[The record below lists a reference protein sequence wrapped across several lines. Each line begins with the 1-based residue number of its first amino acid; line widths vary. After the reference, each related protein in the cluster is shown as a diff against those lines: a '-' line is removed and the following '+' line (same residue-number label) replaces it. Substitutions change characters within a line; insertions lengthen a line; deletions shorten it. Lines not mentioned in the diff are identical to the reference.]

1 MAEES
6 QPLSE
11 LEHSLEPLQDD
22 SPKRAASDSS
32 TVSSPF
38 TPTPAPKPSPASPA
52 DPASYKTPPDVR
64 NLYERVYGGESV
76 ASGCSDD
83 TIPLNSP
90 WATPGIR
97 KKPMPKAL
105 FEDFNAEIDPKVEE
119 EFNGEVSPVDTEAI
133 FGKADDDACSESA
146 ESSQEEDD
154 PELNHQAPCLKII
167 PD

>member
-1 MAEES
+1 MMQDS

-11 LEHSLEPLQDD
+11 LEAQPDG
-22 SPKRAASDSS
+22 SPSPARAASDSS
-32 TVSSPF
+32 TVSSPV
-38 TPTPAPKPSPASPA
+38 TPATKPLPPSPA
-52 DPASYKTPPDVR
+52 DPSSYKTPPEVR

-83 TIPLNSP
+83 TIPLDSP

-105 FEDFNAEIDPKVEE
+105 FEDFNAEIDPKVDE

-133 FGKADDDACSESA
+133 FGKDEDAEHSESA
-146 ESSQEEDD
+146 ESSAQEDD
-154 PELNHQAPCLKII
+154 PELAENAPCLNNCSH
-167 PD
+167 